1 MMRANVLSAV
11 LAIVLTSMLSWHC
24 KFNWRHQAPPDST
37 TRRRRYVIGW
47 EVRGW
52 VLAVVVPCGVAM
64 LFGYVS
70 RDYLLSLILF
80 QAAGFLAA
88 DMIAPSGLSPRR

>member
-1 MMRANVLSAV
+1 
-11 LAIVLTSMLSWHC
+11 
-24 KFNWRHQAPPDST
+24 
-37 TRRRRYVIGW
+37 
-47 EVRGW
+47 
-52 VLAVVVPCGVAM
+52 M